1 MRLAMFSVYDDK
13 AAAYMPP
20 FFERAEGAAVRAFMS
35 ACNDEKHNF
44 FKSSA
49 DYSLYILGVFDD
61 ATGALVSTSPPR
73 VLARASD
80 MKSTGI

>member
-13 AAAYMPP
+13 AAAFMPP

-49 DYSLYILGVFDD
+49 DYSLYIVGSFDD
-61 ATGALVSTSPPR
+61 SSGLVSPVSPPR
-73 VLARASD
+73 SLARAAD